1 MHEGVHTTL
10 KVILVTALL
19 TPGTLSAAS
28 SSIEN
33 RKKCLARDEYGLC
46 TKCSIEYFL
55 EDNICYLCSNACKK
69 CSTADRCETCMRG
82 YVLQS
87 DGKCE
92 WLVFNYIY
100 TINGFFITIIFFI
113 AVYGFCTR
121 NKQPFIKVLAGDDE
135 DGANTSKT
143 PQQSVNTPPQ
153 LNSGP
158 KSADSEYASM
168 KQQL

>member
-1 MHEGVHTTL
+1 MQEGLHSTL

-19 TPGTLSAAS
+19 ASGTVSAMS

-33 RKKCLARDEYGLC
+33 RKKCLAKDEYGLC
-46 TKCSIEYFL
+46 TKCNIEYFL

-69 CSTADRCETCMRG
+69 CLTTNTCEVCMRG

-92 WLVFNYIY
+92 WLVFKYIY
-100 TINGFFITIIFFI
+100 TINGVFIGMIFII
-113 AVYGFCTR
+113 AVYGFCRR
-121 NKQPFIKVLAGDDE
+121 NNKPFISVLAGDE
-135 DGANTSKT
+135 DGATISRT
-143 PQQSVNTPPQ
+143 PQHSVNTPPL
-153 LNSGP
+153 LNSGL
-158 KSADSEYASM
+158 KSAESEYASM